1 MKKAAVS
8 NSQMCVSWCAKC
20 EITNFGKKKSG
31 EPFKEKLNVIARP
44 DKWKVTTLI
53 WRGMKYLFFLQHF
66 IAPDLD

>member
-44 DKWKVTTLI
+44 DKWNVTTLI
-53 WRGMKYLFFLQHF
+53 WRGTPDQTNGMLQH
-66 IAPDLD
+66 